1 MSSKGES
8 STSLHFVRIDPAPTT
23 CARLVAYRG
32 FSGDDDFAAQAIQSS
47 VWDSGK
53 TTTKA
58 VPQPQVEVDRLDSV
72 A

>member
-1 MSSKGES
+1 MASSSNNEEPV
-8 STSLHFVRIDPAPTT
+8 HFVRIDPAPTT

-53 TTTKA
+53 TSPSRRSRSTG
-58 VPQPQVEVDRLDSV
+58 
-72 A
+72 